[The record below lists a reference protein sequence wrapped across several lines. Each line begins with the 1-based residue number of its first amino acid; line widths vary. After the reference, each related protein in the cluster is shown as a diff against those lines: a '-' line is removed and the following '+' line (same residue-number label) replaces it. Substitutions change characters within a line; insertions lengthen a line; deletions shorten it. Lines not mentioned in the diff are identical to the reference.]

1 MLLVVEEAVEEV
13 ATREIEVVEV
23 VTIEVAEEVLTALIV
38 EVILVVNPSEDEVV
52 MVHKALE
59 ALLEI
64 TFKIEEATVMLLECN
79 MDKATINATDS

>member
-1 MLLVVEEAVEEV
+1 MLVVEEAVEEV

-23 VTIEVAEEVLTALIV
+23 VTIEVAEEVLTALIE

-52 MVHKALE
+52 MVPKALE

-64 TFKIEEATVMLLECN
+64 TFKIEEAAVMLLECN
-79 MDKATINATDS
+79 MDKATTSATDS

>member
-1 MLLVVEEAVEEV
+1 MLLVVEEAVEEA
-13 ATREIEVVEV
+13 ATREIEVDEV

-52 MVHKALE
+52 MVPKALE

-64 TFKIEEATVMLLECN
+64 TFKIEEAALIECN